1 MLVGD
6 EIFPLRTW
14 LMKPYPRK
22 QLTKQQRVFNYG
34 FSRARRT
41 IHNFFGILAARWRIF
56 RRPIRAD
63 ELTVEKIVKA
73 AVCVHNYLLY
83 TDNAS
88 YMPQGFV
95 DSYNADG
102 TIVNGSWRQDV
113 QPLAAI
119 PQQGSINYTIT
130 AKQTRYSLCKLFQTF
145 CFRLY

>member
-1 MLVGD
+1 MHVSGRWNLSTPNLAD
-6 EIFPLRTW
+6 EAIPEEAAHKT
-14 LMKPYPRK
+14 
-22 QLTKQQRVFNYG
+22 TECSTG

-41 IHNFFGILAARWRIF
+41 IDNFFGIFAARLRIF

-119 PQQGSINYTIT
+119 PQQGSTNYTIT